1 MAQYA
6 EYYDYLTGSGVIVP
20 DTERVL
26 TDVQNEWKDVF
37 GQDLSVAPETPQGR
51 IIEMIARQRV
61 FTLQTV
67 AATSNMLN
75 IDKAYG
81 FVLDDIGSI
90 FQIQRKSATYTTVQI
105 TMSGVADTV
114 IPVGTELR
122 SDNGDLFINDYEY
135 IIGSNGSVTGAFRAE
150 EAGVISAEV
159 GTITTIVTSVSGL
172 ETVINNAPATIGDEQ
187 ESDQEFRNRI
197 KESLNINSM
206 SVLSAIKSAVAN
218 IEGVAQVKAYENIF
232 ASDSILNTIF
242 KIPGHSVGIIVDYN
256 ETDPETEPVA
266 YEIAKAIYNK
276 KTLGAGYIEA
286 ETSAADAYI
295 KSVQYLDDY
304 DNTAHTVVFAKPI
317 DHSVACTIT
326 VRRQNYSGDDLE
338 GDIKNAIAEFLAGN
352 NPEVDRVEIG
362 GTLSPFEIASAVS
375 SVVPDIFI
383 TSVLIGNAGSSQSTN
398 VISLGEAEKLVI
410 EPENITVNIAG

>member
-150 EAGVISAEV
+150 EAGVISAEA

-218 IEGVAQVKAYENIF
+218 IEGVAQVKAYENVF

-317 DHSVACTIT
+317 DHSVACTIS

-398 VISLGEAEKLVI
+398 VINLGEAEKLVI